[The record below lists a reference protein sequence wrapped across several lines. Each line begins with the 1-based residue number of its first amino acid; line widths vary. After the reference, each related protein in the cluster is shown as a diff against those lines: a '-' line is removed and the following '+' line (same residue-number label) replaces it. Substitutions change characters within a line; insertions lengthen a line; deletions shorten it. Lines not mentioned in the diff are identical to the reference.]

1 MRQVNPAALAEIRE
15 LAGISQTEL
24 ARRAGVTRAA
34 ISAIEL
40 RKSGASP
47 ALMQKLAEGLKCSID
62 AISHH
67 VPDPEPEAVA

>member
-1 MRQVNPAALAEIRE
+1 VNPAALAEIRE

-40 RKSGASP
+40 SKSGVSP
-47 ALMQKLAEGLKCSID
+47 AMLRKLAEGLKCSID

-67 VPDPEPEAVA
+67 VPDPEPEPATS